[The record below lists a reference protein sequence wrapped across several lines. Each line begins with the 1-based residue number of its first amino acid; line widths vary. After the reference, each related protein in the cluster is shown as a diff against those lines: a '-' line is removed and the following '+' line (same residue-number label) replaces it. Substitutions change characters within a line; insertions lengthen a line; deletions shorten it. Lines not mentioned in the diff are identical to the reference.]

1 MQSPVDPR
9 RSDLGQGPYF
19 LLFFPF
25 FAFLPF
31 FGMSSTHD
39 AMLHERVLPGSPR
52 YPHAGRTNGAAS
64 RKPRDLDGRARNG
77 RISLS

>member
-1 MQSPVDPR
+1 MQSPVDPQ

-31 FGMSSTHD
+31 FGM
-39 AMLHERVLPGSPR
+39 
-52 YPHAGRTNGAAS
+52 
-64 RKPRDLDGRARNG
+64 
-77 RISLS
+77 